1 MDFRDELE
9 LLSTLLDRPTPPAS
23 PARDNQLH
31 GVGDVRVHAPRQA
44 PYRATDSLYGQ
55 QLRHASPNGLASP
68 AWGSNGH
75 DLSREMQGHGQQ
87 PLLTGARNNAH
98 AQHNKSSLWSSMYA
112 ASQPPLLDA
121 GQLRGIKS
129 QQGQHHTCAAELDV
143 QPGSESPMAP
153 RPAFREPQDRF
164 ARFMDEGYLMN
175 GSSQSL
181 QVRTQN
187 AAARKYTST
196 L

>member
-1 MDFRDELE
+1 MDFREQLE
-9 LLSTLLDRPTPPAS
+9 QLSTLLDRPTPPAS

-44 PYRATDSLYGQ
+44 PYRATDSLHGQ
-55 QLRHASPNGLASP
+55 QLRCSTPNGSVSP

-75 DLSREMQGHGQQ
+75 DLSREMQGHGQL
-87 PLLTGARNNAH
+87 PLPTGSRNH
-98 AQHNKSSLWSSMYA
+98 AQVQHNKSSLWSSMYA

-143 QPGSESPMAP
+143 LPGNGSPMAP
-153 RPAFREPQDRF
+153 RPAFIEQQDPF
-164 ARFMDEGYLMN
+164 ARFMEEGYLMN

-187 AAARKYTST
+187 AAAHTYASP